1 MAGDTGEMAQ
11 RQMSLKCQD
20 WDSDPWVKCAPC
32 FCQSSGE
39 PAPRGSWCL
48 LSGQASE
55 NTRAGKATSK
65 TTELRSREGTS
76 LAQGKPGTARAR
88 TQAARSL
95 PSTLCLNLL
104 YLLSLSWTHCPHAAL
119 PVAWALLPRQAHLT
133 WPLPGPFAPGV
144 GLCSQPAHSLQS
156 PFQCW

>member
-39 PAPRGSWCL
+39 PAPRGSRYL

-55 NTRAGKATSK
+55 NARAGKATSK
-65 TTELRSREGTS
+65 TTDLRPSEGTS
-76 LAQGKPGTARAR
+76 LAQGKPGTGPGLEPRLLA
-88 TQAARSL
+88 
-95 PSTLCLNLL
+95 PCLAPFASPFCA
-104 YLLSLSWTHCPHAAL
+104 YCHSPGHAAPTL
-119 PVAWALLPRQAHLT
+119 QFLW
-133 WPLPGPFAPGV
+133 PGPCFHARPT
-144 GLCSQPAHSLQS
+144 
-156 PFQCW
+156 